1 MRLANILGGLAAV
14 LLFPNLALAEPLPQ
28 RWVSSGGAL
37 SEWVVLLGGE
47 SIPDLIIA
55 RMFNYAEQPLLQF
68 SVAEKADVDLKA
80 LFSA

>member
-37 SEWVVLLGGE
+37 RVCEDFREMLL
-47 SIPDLIIA
+47 
-55 RMFNYAEQPLLQF
+55 
-68 SVAEKADVDLKA
+68 V
-80 LFSA
+80 